1 MTVATIPRAQLAQAT
16 TTELIDQYKL
26 GISSHKGRNTNVAPR
41 QKRIN
46 YIVDLILARAD
57 NDDAVAVQ
65 WFEDSDDS
73 A

>member
-1 MTVATIPRAQLAQAT
+1 MSTIPRARLAQAT

-46 YIVDLILARAD
+46 YIVDLLSARAD
-57 NDDAVAVQ
+57 DDDVVALQ
-65 WFEDSDDS
+65 WLEED
-73 A
+73 